1 MPTHRL
7 SFAPKIFSDEGLSVL
22 LKVQNLA
29 ISTCP
34 LVSVSREN
42 VSPHGRLAFSP
53 SITEEGVSQQQ
64 VGSYILYENLNSR
77 IEILCFVILYIH
89 FVF

>member
-1 MPTHRL
+1 M
-7 SFAPKIFSDEGLSVL
+7 
-22 LKVQNLA
+22 
-29 ISTCP
+29 
-34 LVSVSREN
+34 SVSREN

-77 IEILCFVILYIH
+77 LEILCFVILYIH
-89 FVF
+89 FSF